1 MFHRLIEFL
10 KESRAELGK
19 ITWPTREELRESTW
33 VVIVSAIA
41 ITVFIG
47 AVDQVFNYA
56 LKLFIR
62 AM

>member
-1 MFHRLIEFL
+1 MFERFMEFL

-19 ITWPTREELRESTW
+19 ITWPTRDELRESTW

-47 AVDQVFNYA
+47 LVDQVFNYL
-56 LKLFIR
+56 LKLLIR